1 MEEKIPHNTYIKWE
15 EHKEKLKESGENITI
30 DAFLEFYNKQ
40 INMEENAQYL
50 RRPNRTDGRVPRS
63 QEKAFVLQ
71 TKVSQDKKPFQ
82 KTRPQTSGSVQ
93 KKNKV
98 RGSKGSNKWNKPGQK
113 GGPSNTPTEGVPTQ
127 RYCIFCESLTHPTG
141 FCKAGKHTAE
151 FKRAQCNKHNA
162 CYMCFQTTEHKALTC
177 PKTMKCYICSKT
189 HHFNNHS
196 RAEINEY
203 YKKQKA
209 NKKQ

>member
-1 MEEKIPHNTYIKWE
+1 MEVARSHFDIRANRKLLNAINTNISTLKCYNVDLSGPDGQDENSTFLIEMEEKTPHNTYIKWE

-82 KTRPQTSGSVQ
+82 RTRPQTSGSAQ

-113 GGPSNTPTEGVPTQ
+113 GGPSNTPTEGAPTQ
-127 RYCIFCESLTHPTG
+127 RYCIFCESPTHPTE
-141 FCKAGKHTAE
+141 FCKAGKHTA
-151 FKRAQCNKHNA
+151 
-162 CYMCFQTTEHKALTC
+162 
-177 PKTMKCYICSKT
+177 
-189 HHFNNHS
+189 
-196 RAEINEY
+196 
-203 YKKQKA
+203 
-209 NKKQ
+209 